1 MKNKVKIGDR
11 LVGEGEPVFI
21 VGEAGSNH
29 NRKLGQAKRL
39 IDVAADAGVD
49 AVKFQTF
56 SADKIVAKTGPK
68 AGYMEK
74 VSEKE
79 SVYEIFKRIELPREW
94 HRELAEY
101 ASKKGLIFLSSP
113 FDEEAVNLLDELG
126 VPAFKVASGELTNLP
141 LIRYMA
147 RKGKPLIV
155 STGAATMDE
164 VGEAV
169 SVIRDAGNKKI
180 VLLHCVAN
188 YPAALEDTNLL
199 AMGVLKQKFKLP
211 VGYSDHTLG
220 TTAPLA
226 AVTLGAV
233 MMEKH
238 FTLSRKLP
246 GPDHFYALEPDELK
260 AMVES
265 IRAVEKLIGSPTKQP
280 AKAEQEVR
288 KLARRSIFAKV
299 NIPAGTFIR
308 REMLALLRPAIGL
321 EPKYLDLIIGGK
333 VKVEIKKNEPI
344 TREKIEIP
352 KSERW

>member
-1 MKNKVKIGDR
+1 MVAKVKIGDK
-11 LVGEGEPVFI
+11 LVGEGGPVFI
-21 VGEAGSNH
+21 VAEAGSNH
-29 NRKLGQAKRL
+29 DGKLEQAKQL
-39 IDVAADAGVD
+39 IDVAVNAGAD

-56 SADKIVAKTGPK
+56 SADKIVAKVGPK
-68 AGYMEK
+68 TGYMEK

-113 FDEEAVNLLDELG
+113 FDEDAVDLLDELG

-141 LIRYMA
+141 FIKYMA

-155 STGAATMDE
+155 STGAATMNE

-169 SVIRDAGNKKI
+169 SVIKGAGNKKI

-188 YPAALEDTNLL
+188 YPAAPEDVNLL
-199 AMGVLKQKFKLP
+199 AMSALKQKFRLP

-220 TTAPLA
+220 IAAPLA
-226 AVTLGAV
+226 AAALGAV
-233 MMEKH
+233 MIEKH

-246 GPDHFYALEPDELK
+246 GPDHFYALEPQELK
-260 AMVES
+260 MMVNG
-265 IRAVEKLIGSPTKQP
+265 IRAVEKMRGTPTKKP
-280 AKAEQEVR
+280 VKTEQEIR

-299 NIPAGTFIR
+299 NIPAGAIIKK
-308 REMLALLRPAIGL
+308 EMLAVLRPAVGL
-321 EPKYLDLIIGGK
+321 EPTHLDSVVGK
-333 VKVEIKKNEPI
+333 RAKVAIERNTAI
-344 TREKIEIP
+344 TWDKVQ
-352 KSERW
+352 